1 MARDRI
7 SQAFDAFPRKLFL
20 PNSAKQSAGI
30 DAPISIGFNQT
41 NSQPSTVRKMLEW
54 LDVQPGSSVLDI
66 GSGSGWTT
74 ALLSYLAG
82 ENGHV
87 VAVERI
93 PTLVDMG
100 RENCKKA
107 NVRNAEFHQA
117 KEGIFGW
124 PEGAP
129 YDRILVSAAAD
140 ELPEELL
147 DQLKEGGRMEVPVR
161 TSIWVVEKQSRGVRK
176 TEHPGFYFV
185 PLLS

>member
-1 MARDRI
+1 MADDRI
-7 SQAFDAFPRKLFL
+7 AQAFDAFPRELFL
-20 PNSAKQSAGI
+20 PGSAKQSAGI
-30 DAPISIGFNQT
+30 DAPIPIGFNQT
-41 NSQPSTVRKMLEW
+41 NSQPSTVRRMLEW
-54 LDVQPGSSVLDI
+54 LAVQPGNRVLDI

-82 ENGHV
+82 QSGHV

-93 PTLVDMG
+93 PALVDMG

-107 NVRNAEFHQA
+107 HVQNAGFHQA
-117 KEGIFGW
+117 REGIFGW

-147 DQLKEGGRMEVPVR
+147 GQLKEGGKMEVPVR
-161 TSIWVVEKQSRGVRK
+161 TSIWVIEKQNRGVRK

-185 PLLS
+185 PLLP